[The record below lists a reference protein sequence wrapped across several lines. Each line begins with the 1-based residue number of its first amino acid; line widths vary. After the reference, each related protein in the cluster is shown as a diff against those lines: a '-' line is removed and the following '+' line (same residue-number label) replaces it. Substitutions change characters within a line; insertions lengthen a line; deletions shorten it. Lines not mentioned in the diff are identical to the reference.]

1 MSNPL
6 KKSEKWKSPLTS
18 MHRTPIR
25 KWREGKQQNARQA
38 FSEQRR
44 HLKMK
49 QYCVWLE
56 KKLTHCLWWWQKYEM
71 KAQRSREITVV
82 CEAQWGKR
90 RNIKGEEWWRANVSE
105 IYRSTKTKGE
115 SENLERYPVP
125 LLWHFD
131 WPACFISHQVWSFWS
146 ATILSYIGFR
156 FLLL

>member
-18 MHRTPIR
+18 MHRTPII

-105 IYRSTKTKGE
+105 IYRSTKLKVKVKTLK
-115 SENLERYPVP
+115 
-125 LLWHFD
+125 D
-131 WPACFISHQVWSFWS
+131 
-146 ATILSYIGFR
+146 ILSLCCDTLTGQLAFSVTR
-156 FLLL
+156 SGPSGLLLFYLT